1 MTQLSIE
8 RFAIQ
13 ISAEQRKRLMEAWLH
28 PSQYA
33 DVANALPRLK
43 QSYVLAVLSN
53 GTPGIRGCVEV
64 IVL

>member
-1 MTQLSIE
+1 MTQLSVK

-33 DVANALPRLK
+33 DVANSLPRLK

-53 GTPGIRGCVEV
+53 VMPGIRGCLVA
-64 IVL
+64 IAF